1 MPNLHQPSC
10 SGHRGWSEVTFQLV
24 CVMPIQCAYIVMSQT
39 MAMFVLCLY
48 DVHTWPNITNMLD
61 YGIVFCSTHIQY
73 QTNKSHICT
82 LIWNITLLLYTITQ
96 VCIKHYA
103 WIQYIH
109 YHMGLYQTLYKDTV
123 YTLSHGSV
131 SNIPGYSIYTIT
143 WVCIKHYA
151 WIQYIHYHMG
161 LYQTLHGYSIYTIT
175 LVCIKHYVWIQY
187 IQYHMGLYQTLYREC
202 IHYCMGLYQTYRD
215 MVNILINQVRSYIFK
230 INFVKGNLY
239 MFLLC

>member
-109 YHMGLYQTLYKDTV
+109 YH
-123 YTLSHGSV
+123 
-131 SNIPGYSIYTIT
+131 I
-143 WVCIKHYA
+143 
-151 WIQYIHYHMG
+151 G

-175 LVCIKHYVWIQY
+175 WVCIKHYVWIQY